1 MCEFFLSADPPF
13 NIFSKFDIQ
22 RSHGEAPTAVFY
34 SLPDVPVTG
43 LFILH

>member
-1 MCEFFLSADPPF
+1 MCDSFLSAEPPF
-13 NIFSKFDIQ
+13 NVFDIQ
-22 RSHGEAPTAVFY
+22 RSRGETPTAVFY